1 MPFEGCG
8 SKPLWYNYVD
18 MEKIRVFLAE
28 DHSVVREGIRELISR
43 EADMDVVGE
52 AEDGE
57 ETVHQVL
64 DLKPDI
70 VLMDIAMPRMNGI
83 QATQQ
88 IKEALPHIC
97 ILVLTAYDNPE
108 FVSAVI
114 AAGAE
119 GYLLKNVRGKELTN
133 AIRTAHAG
141 ESVLHP
147 TIAKALFNQL
157 MHSQTK
163 PQRGKVDVLSA
174 REGQVVRLGAEG
186 MSNKQIASA
195 LSIGPRTV
203 QTHWRNIFDKLGVYS
218 RTEAI
223 VYCLRKGW
231 LTLEEQESS
240 ET

>member
-1 MPFEGCG
+1 MPFEGWWG
-8 SKPLWYNYVD
+8 KPLWYNCVE
-18 MEKIRVFLAE
+18 MEKITVFLAE
-28 DHSVVREGIRELISR
+28 DHSVVREGLRELISR
-43 EADMDVVGE
+43 EADMEVVGE

-57 ETVHQVL
+57 ETVREVL
-64 DLKPDI
+64 ELKPDV

-88 IKEALPHIC
+88 IKEALPRTC

-114 AAGAE
+114 TAGAE

-147 TIAKALFNQL
+147 AIAKALFTQL

-163 PQRGKVDVLSA
+163 PDRARVDLLSE
-174 REGQVVRLGAEG
+174 RERQVVQLGAEG
-186 MSNKQIASA
+186 MSNKQIAAA

-223 VYCLRKGW
+223 VHCLRKGW
-231 LTLEEQESS
+231 LTLEEQGSS
-240 ET
+240 GT

>member
-1 MPFEGCG
+1 
-8 SKPLWYNYVD
+8 
-18 MEKIRVFLAE
+18 MEKIKVFLAE
-28 DHSVVREGIRELISR
+28 DHSVVREGLRELISR
-43 EADMDVVGE
+43 EADMDVIGE

-57 ETVHQVL
+57 ETVRQVL
-64 DLKPDI
+64 DLKPDV

-88 IKEALPHIC
+88 IKEALPRTC

-114 AAGAE
+114 ATGAE

-147 TIAKALFNQL
+147 TIAKVLFSQL
-157 MHSQTK
+157 VHSQTK
-163 PQRGKVDVLSA
+163 PQRGKVDVLSS
-174 REGQVVRLGAEG
+174 RERQVVRLGADG
-186 MSNKQIASA
+186 MSNKQIATT
-195 LSIGPRTV
+195 LLIGPRTV

-231 LTLEEQESS
+231 LTLEEQRSS

>member
-1 MPFEGCG
+1 
-8 SKPLWYNYVD
+8 
-18 MEKIRVFLAE
+18 MEKIKVFLAE
-28 DHSVVREGIRELISR
+28 DHSVVREGLRELITR
-43 EADMDVVGE
+43 EADMDVIGE

-57 ETVHQVL
+57 ETVSQVL
-64 DLKPDI
+64 NLKPDV

-88 IKEALPHIC
+88 IKEALPRIR

-119 GYLLKNVRGKELTN
+119 GYLLKNVRRKELTN
-133 AIRTAHAG
+133 SIRTAHAG
-141 ESVLHP
+141 EFVLHP
-147 TIAKALFNQL
+147 TIARALFEQL
-157 MHSQTK
+157 MHAPAK
-163 PQRGKVDVLSA
+163 PQREKVDVLST
-174 REGQVVRLGAEG
+174 RERQVVRLGAEG
-186 MSNKQIASA
+186 MSNKQIAA
-195 LSIGPRTV
+195 DLSIGPRTV

-223 VYCLRKGW
+223 VHCFRKGW
-231 LTLEEQESS
+231 LTLEEPESG

>member
-1 MPFEGCG
+1 M
-8 SKPLWYNYVD
+8 D
-18 MEKIRVFLAE
+18 KISVFLAE
-28 DHSVVREGIRELISR
+28 DHSVVREGLRELISR

-57 ETVHQVL
+57 ATVQQVL
-64 DLKPDI
+64 QLKPDV

-83 QATQQ
+83 QAAQQ
-88 IKEALPHIC
+88 IKESLPRIR

-119 GYLLKNVRGKELTN
+119 GYLLKNVRGRELTN

-141 ESVLHP
+141 QLVLHP
-147 TIAKALFNQL
+147 SVAKAVFARLAQ
-157 MHSQTK
+157 
-163 PQRGKVDVLSA
+163 PQSVPTREKTDLLSE
-174 REGQVVRLGAEG
+174 RERQVVRLGAEG
-186 MSNKQIASA
+186 MSNKQIAAA

-223 VYCLRKGW
+223 VHCLRKGW
-231 LTLEEQESS
+231 LTLEEHGSD

>member
-1 MPFEGCG
+1 MLFEGWRT
-8 SKPLWYNYVD
+8 KPLCYNYVE
-18 MEKIRVFLAE
+18 MEKITVFLAE
-28 DHSVVREGIRELISR
+28 DHSVVREGLRELISR

-57 ETVHQVL
+57 ETVRQVL
-64 DLKPDI
+64 DLQPDI

-88 IKEALPHIC
+88 IKEVLPRTC

-141 ESVLHP
+141 ASVLHS
-147 TIAKALFNQL
+147 TIAEALFKQL
-157 MHSQTK
+157 THTQTK
-163 PQRGKVDVLSA
+163 PQREKVGFLSE
-174 REGQVVRLGAEG
+174 REQQVVRLGAEG
-186 MSNKQIASA
+186 MSNKQIATT

-223 VYCLRKGW
+223 VHCLRKGW
-231 LTLEEQESS
+231 LTLDDKESS

>member
-1 MPFEGCG
+1 
-8 SKPLWYNYVD
+8 
-18 MEKIRVFLAE
+18 MEKITVFLAE
-28 DHSVVREGIRELISR
+28 DHSVVREGLRELISR
-43 EADMDVVGE
+43 EADMEVVGE

-57 ETVHQVL
+57 ETVREVL
-64 DLKPDI
+64 DLKPDV

-83 QATQQ
+83 QATQH
-88 IKEALPHIC
+88 IKEALPRTC

-114 AAGAE
+114 TAGAE

-147 TIAKALFNQL
+147 AIAKALFNQL
-157 MHSQTK
+157 MHSQPK
-163 PQRGKVDVLSA
+163 PDRAKVDLLSE
-174 REGQVVRLGAEG
+174 RERQVVQLGAEG
-186 MSNKQIASA
+186 MSNKQIAAA

-223 VYCLRKGW
+223 VHCLRKGW
-231 LTLEEQESS
+231 LTLEEQGSS